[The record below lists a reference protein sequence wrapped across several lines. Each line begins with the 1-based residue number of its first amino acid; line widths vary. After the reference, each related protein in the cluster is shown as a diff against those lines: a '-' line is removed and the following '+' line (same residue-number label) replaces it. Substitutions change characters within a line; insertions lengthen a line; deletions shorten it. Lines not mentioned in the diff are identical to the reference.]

1 MGVLGSKGFSVI
13 EFINAFIHSVICSF
27 AFKGLTVSW
36 ERWTEVSPHIPEE
49 GRYISLEWKVL
60 EGFQRRRCL
69 CHVLLDSRN

>member
-1 MGVLGSKGFSVI
+1 MGVLGSKGFSVV
-13 EFINAFIHSVICSF
+13 EFINAFILSVICSF

-49 GRYISLEWKVL
+49 GLEWKVL
-60 EGFQRRRCL
+60 EGFQRRSL